1 MASTPLPENQ
11 APFTPEEILA
21 AAGAKQIVSPSHA
34 LRGVSTD
41 SRAAAPGNVF
51 VALRGDRHDG
61 HEHLAQAIERGAKAV
76 IVDREVEVA
85 SGVGVFRVDDTLAA
99 LGALAGH
106 HRRRYDIPL
115 VAITGSVGKTSTKEL
130 VAAALAGI
138 GKRVASTRGNL
149 NNRIGVPLTL
159 FTLGPDHD
167 AAVIEIGMNV
177 PGEIADLT
185 AITAPTIGV
194 VTAVAQVHTEG
205 VGGIEGVAREKGA
218 LLAGL
223 GENAVAVWNAD
234 EPRLADYA
242 ARAPRRI
249 GFGRVEEADVRLVRW
264 ELDGHGG
271 TLASYRVPGREGPL
285 EARLAML
292 GESASVNA
300 AAALAVI
307 SVIEGARLEEAAAAL
322 RAVPPADHRM
332 VPIELASGLLVID
345 DTYNASP
352 RSAVAALETAALL
365 ASERGGALIAVLG
378 DMLELGREAERLH
391 ADVGR
396 EAVRAGARALI
407 ACGELMTH
415 AGRAAIN
422 ATASEPRGARAKVVL
437 LKSADDAA
445 ACARDIAG
453 ERDVILV
460 KGSRGMRMER
470 VVDALRAGDGTRG
483 EA

>member
-11 APFTPEEILA
+11 AAFAPEELLEA
-21 AAGAKQIVSPSHA
+21 ASAKMIVTPSHP
-34 LRGVSTD
+34 LSGVSTD
-41 SRAAAPGNVF
+41 SRAITQGNVF

-61 HEHLAQAIERGAKAV
+61 HEHLAQAIERGAAAV
-76 IVDREVEVA
+76 VVDRDVDVPP
-85 SGVGVFRVDDTLAA
+85 GIGVFRVGDTLAA

-106 HRRRYDIPL
+106 HRRRYAIPV

-130 VAAALAGI
+130 VAAALSGI
-138 GKRVASTRGNL
+138 GKNVAFTRGNL

-159 FTLGPDHD
+159 LTLGSEHD

-194 VTAVAQVHTEG
+194 VTAVAEVHTEG
-205 VGGIEGVAREKGA
+205 VGGIDGVAREKGA

-223 GENAVAVWNAD
+223 GADAVAVWNAD

-249 GFGRVEEADVRLVRW
+249 GYGRVEDADVRLVRW

-271 TLASYRVPGREGPL
+271 TLASYRVPGREAPIDV
-285 EARLAML
+285 RLAML
-292 GESASVNA
+292 GESAAVNA

-307 SVIEGARLEEAAAAL
+307 SVVDGARLDDAAAAL
-322 RAVPPADHRM
+322 RAVRPGDHRM

-352 RSAVAALETAALL
+352 RSAVAALETASLL
-365 ASERGGALIAVLG
+365 ASARGGALIAVLG
-378 DMLELGREAERLH
+378 DMLELGREADRLH

-422 ATASEPRGARAKVVL
+422 AAASEPRGARPKVVL

-445 ACARDIAG
+445 ACAREIAG

-470 VVDALRAGDGTRG
+470 VVDALRGNEGRG